1 MMTMMVMMIWS
12 VVNLRQYGIHE
23 ISGGSASQCS
33 LAKYAR
39 RLLPMLCFFLSY
51 RLFMGIVVLVETHY
65 WNDLFKIS
73 YFIKVSA
80 RLKLRAHYWSKM
92 GWPVVQM
99 HLPPP
104 ISLVLHKKIEQPNLM
119 KRIWSFV
126 QNINS
131 TGKQNK
137 YEDKLSFWNN
147 LWCEPTCWKVSLMAI
162 VRTVSWCTKDP
173 GWNTDEPK
181 IRKMIITIMS
191 DGWYWNFMWREIH
204 CGYIRVC
211 GKPNYPKWANWA
223 IVTFSITF

>member
-12 VVNLRQYGIHE
+12 VVNLRQYGIHK

-39 RLLPMLCFFLSY
+39 SLLSMLCFFLSY
-51 RLFMGIVVLVETHY
+51 RLFMGIVVLVVTHY

-99 HLPPP
+99 PLPPP

-119 KRIWSFV
+119 RKGWRFV

-131 TGKQNK
+131 AGKQK
-137 YEDKLSFWNN
+137 QICRQFVFIKS
-147 LWCEPTCWKVSLMAI
+147 SL
-162 VRTVSWCTKDP
+162 VRTHLLKSV
-173 GWNTDEPK
+173 
-181 IRKMIITIMS
+181 S
-191 DGWYWNFMWREIH
+191 DGHCENCELVHQGSRVEYW
-204 CGYIRVC
+204 
-211 GKPNYPKWANWA
+211 WAQNSKDDHHHHVSRMILKLHVKGNPLRIYMCVWEA
-223 IVTFSITF
+223 